1 MLGRIVKATGS
12 VTYDTPES
20 AAAAGEAAR
29 PAIVEDVGPGDV
41 PADEGGAPTYVQLT
55 DIDALAGKTLER
67 VEIYLWDQLF
77 LVFTDGTFATF
88 NTVHEYD
95 DSCTIVI
102 AYKTD
107 FSDRVRLGLVSPED
121 IAAHEESERQKKAD
135 VIAAKAAQERAEYER
150 LRAKFEDRLR

>member
-1 MLGRIVKATGS
+1 MLGRIVSATGS

-29 PAIVEDVGPGDV
+29 PAIVEDVDPGGV

-55 DIDALAGKTLER
+55 GTDDLAGKTLER
-67 VEIYLWDQLF
+67 VVYHGDDLYLI
-77 LVFTDGTFATF
+77 FTDATF
-88 NTVHEYD
+88 VAFEATHHYESEPEVEIKGRVN
-95 DSCTIVI
+95 
-102 AYKTD
+102 
-107 FSDRVRLGLVSPED
+107 FFDRVRLGLVSPED